1 MEQKSICT
9 GEQKPIDVY
18 LSHVERGLFSRLKE
32 PPALEILADLHS
44 SERFWLALTKRLTII
59 DIFILQI
66 LYVPT
71 TTATYLQDVVNQISK
86 YNLQRTAV
94 RNRLNKLEA
103 LGLIKMTRSSL
114 TCVNSIPA
122 LEGRVKRLIMCCKLK
137 FEW

>member
-1 MEQKSICT
+1 LAGVDQKT
-9 GEQKPIDVY
+9 DDNR
-18 LSHVERGLFSRLKE
+18 H
-32 PPALEILADLHS
+32 
-44 SERFWLALTKRLTII
+44 
-59 DIFILQI
+59 ILQI